1 MIIKFENKFT
11 VIFESTLYSIH
22 LGYLC
27 KMDSAIKRQQHTP
40 KKEKTRSIT
49 YRLPVKLVEAI
60 EAEAM
65 NSNISHNVMARQIL
79 EKYIQWDRFANK
91 IGIIPVPKK
100 ILDTLGI
107 EMTSGEINEI
117 INVIKPVIKDTVLFI
132 KGKYDLKRCIET
144 LEDYMRASGM
154 KSDHRIEGDMHH
166 FIIQHELGSNWSI
179 FTQQL
184 LQEIFKEFLP
194 DAKMECQT
202 TESTVIASIALGGD
216 FSEHTY

>member
-1 MIIKFENKFT
+1 LDST
-11 VIFESTLYSIH
+11 V
-22 LGYLC
+22 
-27 KMDSAIKRQQHTP
+27 KRQQHSP

-49 YRLPVKLVEAI
+49 YRLPVKLVEEI
-60 EAEAM
+60 ETEAM
-65 NSNISHNVMARQIL
+65 NKNISHNVMAKQIL
-79 EKYIQWDRFANK
+79 EKYIQWDRFADK

-100 ILDTLGI
+100 ILDLLGI
-107 EMTSGEINEI
+107 EMTAEEINVI

-154 KSDHRIEGDMHH
+154 KSDHRIEGEIHH

-179 FTQQL
+179 FTEQL

-194 DAKMECQT
+194 DTQMKCQT

-216 FSEHTY
+216 FSEHEY